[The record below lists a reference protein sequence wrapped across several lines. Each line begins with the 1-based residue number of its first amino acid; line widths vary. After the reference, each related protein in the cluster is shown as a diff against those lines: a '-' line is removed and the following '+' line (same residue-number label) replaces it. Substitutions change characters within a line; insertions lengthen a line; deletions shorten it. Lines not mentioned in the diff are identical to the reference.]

1 MSLKAR
7 CQVRYVNLIMERA
20 REKESKRYVS
30 LFISFFIFVFQMGR
44 SQMCRASKSRESI
57 QGPCLAVPSGKPI
70 GLRIFIQCHQGNP
83 SGSSR
88 FLTPVSENTRYCQLR
103 WQVHR
108 HALCKQGCT
117 WSREVKTTKDQ
128 SGHKN
133 VRSPITRQG
142 KTGRWYG
149 ILPTLCSC

>member
-1 MSLKAR
+1 MELRPTNLGTGQPLTRGETGDTSG

-70 GLRIFIQCHQGNP
+70 GLRIFMQCQRSIASSAPPRPTSSTISKRPQRPLHQRP
-83 SGSSR
+83 ACSSAFR
-88 FLTPVSENTRYCQLR
+88 GLNKFRDPQTR
-103 WQVHR
+103 
-108 HALCKQGCT
+108 LCTFQCAF
-117 WSREVKTTKDQ
+117 WHSLLQ
-128 SGHKN
+128 
-133 VRSPITRQG
+133 
-142 KTGRWYG
+142 
-149 ILPTLCSC
+149 